1 MFFHI
6 HQLHCQ
12 LTEIDGKTLPFIGRP
27 DIVKMPVHGT
37 IKILLPFTDPVQV
50 GKLVYHC
57 DIVLARRQRHDAD
70 HRGSAVTGEPE
81 QPARIGSK
89 DGTKRLRIGLCG
101 SYFPIEDGKERF

>member
-89 DGTKRLRIGLCG
+89 DGTKRLRIGLLGC
-101 SYFPIEDGKERF
+101 YFPMEDGKERF